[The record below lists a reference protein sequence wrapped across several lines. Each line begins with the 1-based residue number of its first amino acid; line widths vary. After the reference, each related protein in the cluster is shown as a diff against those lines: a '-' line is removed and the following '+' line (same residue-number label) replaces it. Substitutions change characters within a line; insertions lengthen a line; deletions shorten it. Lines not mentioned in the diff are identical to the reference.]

1 MAALRHHQVMSEQ
14 RSARSAG
21 VWQVF
26 LILGVLLGVHG
37 VYLMVLPSADPE
49 HWREYTTDPD
59 MLGYLRDEFRSSGAF
74 QLGFSIF
81 AIVVSVRWFRSGD
94 PYAWAVLWFFPLLFT
109 WQAFTTWAT
118 ALWVVLGL
126 VAIAALLESR
136 PRAGAGLNGPT
147 S

>member
-1 MAALRHHQVMSEQ
+1 MSEQ